1 MAAVH
6 ALNPQR
12 RARQPNHPRLNTA
25 AVAEKVAPPQRLEYE
40 GCAPA
45 LDLRKTPMRLRFH
58 QPLPI
63 QLATQM
69 PPVHRLQQLLL
80 LRQYVYFCTSKASK
94 EARRLLSAAA

>member
-6 ALNPQR
+6 ALHPQR
-12 RARQPNHPRLNTA
+12 RARQPNQPRLNTA
-25 AVAEKVAPPQRLEYE
+25 AVPEEVPPPQRLEDE
-40 GCAPA
+40 RCAPA
-45 LDLRKTPMRLRFH
+45 LDLGETPMRLRFH
-58 QPLPI
+58 QSLPI

-94 EARRLLSAAA
+94 VSRR